1 MNSLRRNLSKR
12 AISLL
17 VLAIAVTASAFA
29 FAQDGDS
36 KSKSETVKKA
46 ETTTESG
53 DDKSEKKASGADAVA
68 ERIQEFYGKTG
79 DFQADFVQTYHDLA
93 AGSAKVNRGKV
104 YIKKPGK
111 MRWDYKKD
119 TGKPD
124 KLYVSDGKDFW
135 VYEYDFKQVFKQC
148 LKNSQLKTSLAFL
161 MGEGD
166 LLEDFDVRFATD
178 SSKAKPKLRLK
189 PKKPTAKYKELEFTV
204 DPKTYQVTRTI
215 LFDPYGNMNE
225 IVFSKPRVNKNLPDS
240 GFDFKPPKGS
250 RVLNPQQD
258 CP

>member
-1 MNSLRRNLSKR
+1 MDVTQHARPRIVSLMVLLIV
-12 AISLL
+12 AI
-17 VLAIAVTASAFA
+17 FA
-29 FAQDGDS
+29 TQATAQDKKKDDG
-36 KSKSETVKKA
+36 ETPTKTEKEETFTA
-46 ETTTESG
+46 EE
-53 DDKSEKKASGADAVA
+53 VA
-68 ERIQEFYGKTG
+68 KRIQNFYSKTK
-79 DFQADFVQTYHDLA
+79 DYQANFVQTYHDVA

-104 YIKKPGK
+104 FIKKPGR

-119 TGKPD
+119 DGKPD
-124 KLYVSDGKDFW
+124 KLYVSDGTDFW

-148 LKNSQLKTSLAFL
+148 LKNSQLKTSLTFL

-166 LLEDFDVRFATD
+166 LLEEFDVRFATD
-178 SSKAKPKLRLK
+178 SSRKKPKLRLV

-204 DPKTYQVTRTI
+204 DPETFQVTRTI

-225 IVFSKPRVNKNLPDS
+225 IVFSKARVNKNLPDS

-250 RVLNPQQD
+250 RVLNPNEN